1 MKTKASLRQILL
13 TRISV
18 LMIVLLSFFVIFTYT
33 YTIKNDIDKAVR
45 NMGESS
51 EKMQELLKIPVWN
64 FDYSL
69 VNFMCELQLSN
80 PLIEKIV
87 LNINGTTTIEFGDRH
102 YSDNLNY
109 RVNISKDLIYKNTYL
124 GSFTIQYSIFPIYKE
139 TLVSVLQITLVCIAI
154 LIILSSAM
162 LVMIKKTLLQPI
174 NFLQTNFKNVGS
186 GVFSSVDESSVTSQ
200 ELYEIASAYNQMV
213 KELKD
218 REHQLISNHELFY
231 NIINSM
237 PSPLIIFNKDFKI
250 IHHND
255 LCANFFS
262 SFGINYDDIKTLQDI
277 PFLRIHSDF
286 INDFMNS
293 SEDGTSIRERAS
305 SLSGVVFLNILIFKM
320 HLEDAD
326 YVVLRLDDI
335 TEIEKKNQVVFQAQK
350 FEMVGTL
357 AGGLAHDFNNIIGI
371 ISSAISFIDMKLSK
385 NELSLD
391 ESKKYLNMIKEAS
404 SRAAKLI
411 QQLLTVARKTP
422 IEKSN
427 VDICSVL
434 SKCVD
439 LSEKMIDKS
448 VCLKFNKQKE
458 SIIVNADISK
468 IEQVLLNLIINA
480 GHAMTIM
487 RGKDDKWGGNLEV
500 SLLTIEMDKFLIKTL
515 NLHEGKYCEIQITD
529 TGVGIKKDNIK
540 KIFDPFFTTKQ
551 DKGTGL
557 GLAMVKNIIESHG
570 GYVKVYSEYG
580 IGTTFS
586 IYLPI
591 AEGEEQVAESLEEII
606 PDQLSGKILIVDDED
621 SIRETAKDICEYLGL
636 QVFEAENGQ
645 IACEYYETHYNEI
658 DVVLLDLVMPIMSG
672 DKTITR
678 LIEINPKVK
687 VVMSSGFRNDFR
699 IQQCMEQGAKAFIGK
714 PYKVQD
720 IYSNIMR
727 VLNQD

>member
-33 YTIKNDIDKAVR
+33 YTIKNDIDKAAR
-45 NMGESS
+45 NMEESS
-51 EKMQELLKIPVWN
+51 EKLQELLKIPVWN
-64 FDYSL
+64 FNYSL
-69 VNFMCELQLSN
+69 VDFMCELQLSN

-87 LNINGTTTIEFGDRH
+87 LNINGTTREFGDRH
-102 YSDNLNY
+102 YSDNPNY
-109 RVNISKDLIYKNTYL
+109 RVNIPKDLIYKNTYL
-124 GSFTIQYSIFPIYKE
+124 GSLTIQYSLFPIYKE
-139 TLVSVLQITLVCIAI
+139 TFVSVLQITLVCIAI

-186 GVFSSVDESSVTSQ
+186 GVFSSVDESSVTSH

-237 PSPLIIFNKDFKI
+237 PSPLIIFNKDFEI
-250 IHHND
+250 IHNND

-262 SFGINYDDIKTLQDI
+262 NFGINFEDIKALQDI

-335 TEIEKKNQVVFQAQK
+335 TEIEKKNQVIFQAQK

-434 SKCVD
+434 SKCID
-439 LSEKMIDKS
+439 LSGKMIDKS

-500 SLLTIEMDKFLIKTL
+500 SLLTIEMDRFLIKTL

-557 GLAMVKNIIESHG
+557 GLSMVKNIIESHG

-591 AEGEEQVAESLEEII
+591 AEGEEQVAEPIEQIM
-606 PDQLSGKILIVDDED
+606 PDQLSGTILIVDDED

-636 QVFEAENGQ
+636 QVIEAENGQ

-687 VVMSSGFRNDFR
+687 VVMSSGFCNDFR
-699 IQQCMEQGAKAFIGK
+699 IQQCMEQGAKVFIGK